1 MKKLFVFTSLFV
13 FISSSL
19 FAQEEIEKDKIRIGV
34 SVGAVISSVG
44 GDDAENVDS
53 RTGFRF
59 GGILDVPLSEK
70 LALQP
75 VVGFSIQGW
84 KDEGFEIKNNY
95 VVIEVKADYE
105 LVDGLSVQAG
115 PLLGINI
122 FNSFDGYEDITGF
135 ASTNIGALVGLQ
147 YELPFGLF
155 FNAQYDRGF
164 TNLVDGFD
172 IKNRNISISAG
183 YFF

>member
-1 MKKLFVFTSLFV
+1 MRKLILINALFI

-19 FAQEEIEKDKIRIGV
+19 LAQEEVAKDKIRIGA

-44 GDDAENVDS
+44 GDDVDNTDS

-59 GGILDVPLSEK
+59 GGVVDIPLTEK

-75 VVGFSIQGW
+75 FVGFSIQGW

-95 VVIEVKADYE
+95 VVIEAKVDYE
-105 LVDGLSVQAG
+105 IVDGLSLQVG

-122 FNSFDGYEDITGF
+122 YNDFDGEEDIPGF
-135 ASTNIGALVGLQ
+135 SSTNVGALVGLQ

-164 TNLVDGFD
+164 TNLVDNFD
-172 IKNRNISISAG
+172 VKNRNISISAG